1 MLFELGKKKKK
12 KVVNIAQEYGF
23 KLEFIEKDLSEIER
37 VICFL
42 ADY

>member
-1 MLFELGKKKKK
+1 MLFELGINQAE